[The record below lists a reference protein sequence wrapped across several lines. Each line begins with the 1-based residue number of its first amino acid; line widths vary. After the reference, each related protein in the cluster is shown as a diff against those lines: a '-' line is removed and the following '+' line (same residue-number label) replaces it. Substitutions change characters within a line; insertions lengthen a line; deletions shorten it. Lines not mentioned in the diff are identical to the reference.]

1 MVKQNIVF
9 ILVIWGLAS
18 FLHAQNLGQQSSAAQ
33 YILGREDQVL
43 MAVNIWGFVAKP
55 GQYMVPYDTDLISLL
70 SYAGGPREEAK
81 IKSIKL
87 VRASTEDQEG
97 KVFDVDVK
105 SFVKSGDASI
115 IPQLR
120 PGDTVIVSG
129 TSYHFLSKFFEFVW
143 RVAAIAQSYAIIV
156 YWSRRD

>member
-1 MVKQNIVF
+1 MVKQTIF
-9 ILVIWGLAS
+9 TILILAF
-18 FLHAQNLGQQSSAAQ
+18 FLHAQNLGQQNSAAQ
-33 YILGREDQVL
+33 YVLGREDQVL

-87 VRASTEDQEG
+87 VRASNEDQEG
-97 KVFDVDVK
+97 RVFDVDVK
-105 SFVKSGDASI
+105 SFIENGDASI

-129 TSYHFLSKFFEFVW
+129 TSYHFFSKFFEFVW
-143 RVAAIAQSYAIIV
+143 RIATIAQAYAFIV
-156 YWSRRD
+156 YWARRD

>member
-1 MVKQNIVF
+1 MVKHSIIV
-9 ILVIWGLAS
+9 ILLLAAA
-18 FLHAQNLGQQSSAAQ
+18 LQAQTFTEQSSAAQ

-81 IKSIKL
+81 IKNIKL
-87 VRASTEDQEG
+87 VRATTEEEKG
-97 KVFDVDVK
+97 EVFEIDVK
-105 SFVKSGDASI
+105 SFIESGDTSI

-129 TSYHFLSKFFEFVW
+129 TSYHFFSKFFEFVW
-143 RVAAIAQSYAIIV
+143 RIATIAQAYAFIV
-156 YWSRRD
+156 YWAGRD

>member
-1 MVKQNIVF
+1 
-9 ILVIWGLAS
+9 
-18 FLHAQNLGQQSSAAQ
+18 
-33 YILGREDQVL
+33 
-43 MAVNIWGFVAKP
+43 
-55 GQYMVPYDTDLISLL
+55 MVPYDTDLISLL

-87 VRASTEDQEG
+87 VRASNEDQEG
-97 KVFDVDVK
+97 RVFDVDVK
-105 SFVKSGDASI
+105 SFIENGDASI

-143 RVAAIAQSYAIIV
+143 RIAAIAQSYAIIV